1 MAQNLAVPDVAKW
14 LDKKNDGAGDT
25 WLPMIVK
32 ATNALVDSMPD
43 KTMITNPDTGL
54 EEWAETTW
62 FGALMLAARLYNRR
76 NSPNGV
82 EALSEGGATYV
93 ARYDPDIARMLNLDS
108 LQTPRVG

>member
-1 MAQNLAVPDVAKW
+1 MAEQLTVTDVGKW
-14 LDKKNDGAGDT
+14 MGKKNDGAGDPH
-25 WLPMIVK
+25 LPIVVR
-32 ATNALVDSMPD
+32 AVNALVDSMPD
-43 KTMITNPDTGL
+43 KPMIDTADGGQ
-54 EEWAETTW
+54 EWAETTW
-62 FGALMLAARLYNRR
+62 FGALMLAARLDNRR